1 MQLSKL
7 NKTLI
12 LFILISSFATTI
24 GYSALSASL
33 SVSGDLVY
41 RTPADIRITGV
52 KLSSVTNGGLEQYT
66 PKYTKDTVSLGLKL
80 PNLNSTV
87 VYEVTVTNKSSK
99 AKLISEIT
107 NQIQG
112 NTNIVYSC
120 NYSLNTTILGNST
133 MKILFTYK
141 YNSGI
146 TTLPSNTIK
155 ENTIKLTF
163 KDAQVLYQ
171 RIKTDFNDST
181 KYIKKYDGDTSTF
194 TGDQEI
200 YYYYG
205 SASDN
210 NVLFANYCWK
220 IIRTTDTGGVKLLYN
235 GVPAEN
241 GSCNNTGSSA
251 SLTAAQMNASSSS
264 IGFSSSTS
272 PAYVG
277 YMYNTLYKYMSKSSL
292 TSEQTMLNTRT
303 MLNNTNY
310 NYYYAD
316 TYTRLGSS
324 YKMNSPT
331 QYNWTNNYKSLVGK
345 YTCQSASASTTSCY
359 DIYYVVKAES
369 LTMYYITLSSGN
381 DLATSS
387 TVTFSDAVT
396 PNDDGTYTLTNP
408 VEVNRLDWNTNYGTY
423 KNYYT
428 CGNNVTTCNANTM
441 KKVTSTN
448 SRSYSYSFLS
458 NTYRYGNSFT
468 WDGTNYTLT
477 DTIDSLGIPS
487 DINTH
492 HYTCWNITGVCNKL
506 NYIYYVSSDSSYYIS
521 LSDGKS
527 VEDALNE
534 MLYNNDVNTNNSLI
548 KTAIDYWYAN
558 NMTAYTKYLEDTV
571 WCNDRSMSNQSTNGW
586 NPNGGSTSTYLYF
599 KSVNDDTNLTCKNKN
614 DRFTVNEAN
623 GNGALTYP
631 VGLIDATEANLSYSN
646 SSPHKSGSSYWT
658 LSPGDFSKYD
668 AYNKY
673 VYSDGRVLS
682 TWLYKTNEVRPA
694 VSLRAGT
701 QYSSGDGSVEK
712 PFVIEA
718 N

>member
-107 NQIQG
+107 DQIPG
-112 NTNIVYSC
+112 NDNIGYFC

-133 MKILFTYK
+133 AKILFTYK

-235 GVPAEN
+235 GVPDAS
-241 GSCNNTGSSA
+241 GACNNTGANSALTKEQMNRSSA
-251 SLTAAQMNASSSS
+251 SVAFNTNYQ
-264 IGFSSSTS
+264 S
-272 PAYVG
+272 PADVG
-277 YMYNTLYKYMSKSSL
+277 YMYNTRYTYNQKSFNTGSPTMINTGTMSN
-292 TSEQTMLNTRT
+292 SET
-303 MLNNTNY
+303 Y
-310 NYYYAD
+310 NYYYSD
-316 TYTRLGSS
+316 TYTYASS
-324 YKMNSPT
+324 RYTMDEPT
-331 QYNWTNNYKSLVGK
+331 QYTWTDNYENLVGK
-345 YTCQSASASTTSCY
+345 YTCRSTSASTTSCSS
-359 DIYYVVKAES
+359 IYYVAKAES
-369 LTMYYITLSSGN
+369 GRMYYITLSSGN
-381 DLATSS
+381 DLSASS
-387 TVTFSDAVT
+387 TVTFGDNVT
-396 PNDDGTYTLTNP
+396 L
-408 VEVNRLDWNTNYGTY
+408 RLDWNTNY
-423 KNYYT
+423 
-428 CGNNVTTCNANTM
+428 
-441 KKVTSTN
+441 
-448 SRSYSYSFLS
+448 
-458 NTYRYGNSFT
+458 
-468 WDGTNYTLT
+468 
-477 DTIDSLGIPS
+477 
-487 DINTH
+487 
-492 HYTCWNITGVCNKL
+492 
-506 NYIYYVSSDSSYYIS
+506 
-521 LSDGKS
+521 
-527 VEDALNE
+527 
-534 MLYNNDVNTNNSLI
+534 
-548 KTAIDYWYAN
+548 
-558 NMTAYTKYLEDTV
+558 
-571 WCNDRSMSNQSTNGW
+571 
-586 NPNGGSTSTYLYF
+586 
-599 KSVNDDTNLTCKNKN
+599 
-614 DRFTVNEAN
+614 
-623 GNGALTYP
+623 
-631 VGLIDATEANLSYSN
+631 
-646 SSPHKSGSSYWT
+646 
-658 LSPGDFSKYD
+658 
-668 AYNKY
+668 
-673 VYSDGRVLS
+673 
-682 TWLYKTNEVRPA
+682 
-694 VSLRAGT
+694 
-701 QYSSGDGSVEK
+701 
-712 PFVIEA
+712 
-718 N
+718 